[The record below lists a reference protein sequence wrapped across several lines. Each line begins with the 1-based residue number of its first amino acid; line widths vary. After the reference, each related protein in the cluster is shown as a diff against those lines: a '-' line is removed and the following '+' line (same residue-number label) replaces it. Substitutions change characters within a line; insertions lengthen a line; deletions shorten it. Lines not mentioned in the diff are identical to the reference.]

1 MPLGAIVGPIVAA
14 VVILI
19 IAIIIAKKRGAKI
32 IVMDQYRYDGYMLGV
47 SFKRITKRH
56 SPFSFFRRTNRQI
69 DTEAK
74 VKVPL

>member
-32 IVMDQYRYDGYMLGV
+32 IVMDQYRYDAYLLGV
-47 SFKRITKRH
+47 SFK
-56 SPFSFFRRTNRQI
+56 
-69 DTEAK
+69 
-74 VKVPL
+74 